1 MVRRLVVGLVL
12 GLIVGALLAAGLV
25 SLKWTTFSGGG
36 GALLAYASAVCTGVL
51 TGLVAGKPIWASEAR
66 IEATLKA
73 VFGALISAG
82 LMYALRRWAGTWTMD
97 LSAFGAGGPAAAGQ
111 LPAVSLPLIGAGL
124 GALFE
129 LDNTGD
135 KEPKRVPK
143 KDAGKPGARRRVAS
157 DGVGAASKRRTVE
170 VDDSSAGSEPEVL
183 SRHAKR

>member
-12 GLIVGALLAAGLV
+12 GLVIGGLLAAGLV
-25 SLKWTTFSGGG
+25 SLKWTTFSGTA
-36 GALLAYASAVCTGVL
+36 GALLAYASAVCTGVV
-51 TGLVAGKPIWASEAR
+51 TGLVAGKPIWASQAR

-97 LSAFGAGGPAAAGQ
+97 LSALGAGGPAAAGQ

-135 KEPKRVPK
+135 REPKK
-143 KDAGKPGARRRVAS
+143 EAGKPAGRRRVAP
-157 DGVGAASKRRTVE
+157 DNEAAAGKRRSVE
-170 VDDSSAGSEPEVL
+170 ADEPSAGSEPEIL